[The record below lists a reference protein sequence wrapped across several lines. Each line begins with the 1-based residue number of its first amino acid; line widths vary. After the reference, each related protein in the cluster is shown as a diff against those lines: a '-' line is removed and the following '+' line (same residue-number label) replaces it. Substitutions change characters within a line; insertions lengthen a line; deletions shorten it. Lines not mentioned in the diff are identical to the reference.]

1 MVLRRTAL
9 LSLLLKGG
17 GLDTRLLLLLLLLL
31 LMMMMMMLLL
41 LLLLLRVL
49 LLLLRVLLRELPLL
63 RGRRRGRAGS
73 GSRPGG
79 GLEGSASRA
88 SAHARGGRHPH
99 HAPLALASRP
109 SAGDDARGRAELAG
123 GRRRRRDAS
132 GRRPRGENAESG
144 MKTMPTEG
152 PRGGDD
158 VVKTPGPG
166 DGGGRDRPGR
176 HPAHRAERRGAAH
189 LRTRRGGGAR
199 AAEGHARAAARDSA
213 DSLLWRRTETGGF
226 SNASV
231 RGSRGSGSPRGRSRP
246 AVDGRDESR
255 AGGRGAASRVV
266 RNRTARRVVATR
278 KTLKRPFPS
287 PHVAGVVQS
296 GALLVSVFVPERG

>member
-1 MVLRRTAL
+1 MDTRLG
-9 LSLLLKGG
+9 LLL
-17 GLDTRLLLLLLLLL
+17 LMLLLLLL
-31 LMMMMMMLLL
+31 MMMLLL
-41 LLLLLRVL
+41 LLLLLMLLLLLRVLRVL
-49 LLLLRVLLRELPLL
+49 LLLLRELPLL
-63 RGRRRGRAGS
+63 LGRRRRGRAGS
-73 GSRPGG
+73 GSRPGSR

-109 SAGDDARGRAELAG
+109 SAGDDAGGRAELAG

-132 GRRPRGENAESG
+132 GPRGENAESG

-158 VVKTPGPG
+158 GVGTPGPG
-166 DGGGRDRPGR
+166 DGGGCNRPGR
-176 HPAHRAERRGAAH
+176 HPAHHAERRGAAH

-199 AAEGHARAAARDSA
+199 AAEGHARAAARDSV

-231 RGSRGSGSPRGRSRP
+231 RGSRGSGSSRGRGRP
-246 AVDGRDESR
+246 AVDGRDEGR

-287 PHVAGVVQS
+287 HDEGGVERER
-296 GALLVSVFVPERG
+296 ALLVSVENFGSHRRPYSTRKARL

>member
-1 MVLRRTAL
+1 
-9 LSLLLKGG
+9 
-17 GLDTRLLLLLLLLL
+17 LDTRLGLLLLMLLMMLLLMMLLLLLLLLL
-31 LMMMMMMLLL
+31 LMRVLRV
-41 LLLLLRVL
+41 LRVL
-49 LLLLRVLLRELPLL
+49 LLLLRELPLL
-63 RGRRRGRAGS
+63 LGRRRRGRAGS
-73 GSRPGG
+73 GSRPGSR

-109 SAGDDARGRAELAG
+109 SAGDDAGGRAELAG

-132 GRRPRGENAESG
+132 GPRGENAESG

-158 VVKTPGPG
+158 GVGTPGPG

-199 AAEGHARAAARDSA
+199 AAEGHAPMHVP
-213 DSLLWRRTETGGF
+213 RREIPSTPFLQETNGNGRF
-226 SNASV
+226 FE
-231 RGSRGSGSPRGRSRP
+231 RERSRVP
-246 AVDGRDESR
+246 RVREPEGPKSAC
-255 AGGRGAASRVV
+255 GGRPGRRPSRRSRSGVS
-266 RNRTARRVVATR
+266 RRSEPDRATRCGQGIKDRFHRTQEVSRRVVGFR
-278 KTLKRPFPS
+278 LF
-287 PHVAGVVQS
+287 VVES
-296 GALLVSVFVPERG
+296 HL

>member
-1 MVLRRTAL
+1 MLKVLLR
-9 LSLLLKGG
+9 
-17 GLDTRLLLLLLLLL
+17 GLLLLLLLLLL
-31 LMMMMMMLLL
+31 LMMM
-41 LLLLLRVL
+41 LLLRL
-49 LLLLRVLLRELPLL
+49 LRLRELLLRLEPLLLR
-63 RGRRRGRAGS
+63 RRRGRPGS
-73 GSRPGG
+73 GSRLRRGRK
-79 GLEGSASRA
+79 EGSASRA

-109 SAGDDARGRAELAG
+109 SAGDDAGGRAELAG

-132 GRRPRGENAESG
+132 GPRGENAESG

-158 VVKTPGPG
+158 GVGTPGPG

-199 AAEGHARAAARDSA
+199 AAEGHARAAARDSV

-246 AVDGRDESR
+246 AVDGRDEGR

-266 RNRTARRVVATR
+266 RNRTARRVVAAF
-278 KTLKRPFPS
+278 KTLISKRPFPS
-287 PHVAGVVQS
+287 HAEEVSRLES
-296 GALLVSVFVPERG
+296 GALLVFVHSNHIFELFRR

>member
-1 MVLRRTAL
+1 MLM
-9 LSLLLKGG
+9 
-17 GLDTRLLLLLLLLL
+17 LLLLLL
-31 LMMMMMMLLL
+31 LMMLLMLLL
-41 LLLLLRVL
+41 LMLLLLMLLHVLRVL
-49 LLLLRVLLRELPLL
+49 LLLLRELPLL
-63 RGRRRGRAGS
+63 LGRRRRGRAGS
-73 GSRPGG
+73 GSRPGSR

-109 SAGDDARGRAELAG
+109 SAGDDAGGRAELAG

-132 GRRPRGENAESG
+132 GPRGENAESG

-158 VVKTPGPG
+158 GVGTPGPG

-199 AAEGHARAAARDSA
+199 AAEGHAPMHVPRREIPSTTPFLQETNGNGRFFERERSRVPRVRELEGPRSACGGQPGRRPSRRSRSGVSRRSEPDRATRCGQGIKDRFHRTQRRCRDSRAARC
-213 DSLLWRRTETGGF
+213 WF
-226 SNASV
+226 SYTL
-231 RGSRGSGSPRGRSRP
+231 
-246 AVDGRDESR
+246 ESH
-255 AGGRGAASRVV
+255 
-266 RNRTARRVVATR
+266 
-278 KTLKRPFPS
+278 L
-287 PHVAGVVQS
+287 
-296 GALLVSVFVPERG
+296 

>member
-1 MVLRRTAL
+1 MMMM
-9 LSLLLKGG
+9 
-17 GLDTRLLLLLLLLL
+17 LLLLLL
-31 LMMMMMMLLL
+31 LMMMMM
-41 LLLLLRVL
+41 LLLLRVL

-73 GSRPGG
+73 GSRPGC

-158 VVKTPGPG
+158 GVGTPGPG

-189 LRTRRGGGAR
+189 LRTRRGEAREPPKAMHVPRREIPPTPFRGDERKRAVFRTRAFAGPAGPGAR
-199 AAEGHARAAARDSA
+199 GAEVGLRWTAGTKAEPAVAERRLASFGTGPRDALWPHGRRSKDRFHLALTQEVSRAARCWFPSLFRKEDKKTEHYFGSSHAR
-213 DSLLWRRTETGGF
+213 L
-226 SNASV
+226 
-231 RGSRGSGSPRGRSRP
+231 
-246 AVDGRDESR
+246 
-255 AGGRGAASRVV
+255 
-266 RNRTARRVVATR
+266 
-278 KTLKRPFPS
+278 
-287 PHVAGVVQS
+287 
-296 GALLVSVFVPERG
+296 